1 MRKDTHIKVIEKEL
15 KILKDRWEPHL
26 SKTSH
31 TVFVYLTDRIREL
44 KNLKPQNTASRNFRG

>member
-1 MRKDTHIKVIEKEL
+1 MNKSDHVKVLEKEL

-31 TVFVYLTDRIREL
+31 TVFIYITDRIREL
-44 KNLKPQNTASRNFRG
+44 KDLKPKNTASRNFRG

>member
-1 MRKDTHIKVIEKEL
+1 MNKSDHIKVLEKEL

-31 TVFVYLTDRIREL
+31 TVFVYVTDRIREL
-44 KNLKPQNTASRNFRG
+44 KNLKPKNTASRNFRG

>member
-1 MRKDTHIKVIEKEL
+1 MNKSDHIKVLEKEL

-31 TVFVYLTDRIREL
+31 TVFVYITDRIREL
-44 KNLKPQNTASRNFRG
+44 KNLKPKNTASRNFRG

>member
-1 MRKDTHIKVIEKEL
+1 MNKSDHIKVLEKEL

-31 TVFVYLTDRIREL
+31 TVFIYITDRIREL
-44 KNLKPQNTASRNFRG
+44 KDLKPKNTASRNFRG

>member
-1 MRKDTHIKVIEKEL
+1 MNKSDHIKVLEKEL

-31 TVFVYLTDRIREL
+31 TVFVYVTDRIREL
-44 KNLKPQNTASRNFRG
+44 KDLKPQNTASRNFRG

>member
-1 MRKDTHIKVIEKEL
+1 MRKDTHIKVLEEEL

-26 SKTSH
+26 SKVNN

-44 KNLKPQNTASRNFRG
+44 KNLKPQKTASRFFRG